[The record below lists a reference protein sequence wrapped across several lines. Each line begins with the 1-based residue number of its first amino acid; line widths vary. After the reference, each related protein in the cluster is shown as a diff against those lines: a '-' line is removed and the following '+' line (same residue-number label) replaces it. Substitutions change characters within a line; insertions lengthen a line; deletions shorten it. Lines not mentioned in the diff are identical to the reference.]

1 MREYLN
7 LALTVTCGAC
17 WTLAYIFIIIRSFRD
32 KTYGMPFW
40 ALSFNICWEFI
51 FSTLLSDH
59 GQPTQL
65 LFNRIWVILDVF
77 ILFAYFK
84 YGIREWPK
92 KLSVIFF
99 YPYSIMVLV
108 ISFGFIY
115 FLSREL
121 HDTSGRYIAYIQN
134 LMMSM
139 LFINMLN
146 NRQGLAG
153 QSLGI
158 ALLKM
163 IGTLSAT
170 ILFIFYRSKF
180 VVFAG
185 SLCFF
190 FDLIYFVMV
199 LNHGRLVWPFPLKLR
214 SKESVYVEDRP
225 SFGHRYAS
233 DARYDR
239 SHVDG

>member
-115 FLSREL
+115 ALHQHAQQPTRSCRAITRYSPPEDDRYFIGYNSVYILSLKICRLCGKPLLFLRP
-121 HDTSGRYIAYIQN
+121 D
-134 LMMSM
+134 
-139 LFINMLN
+139 LF
-146 NRQGLAG
+146 RHGAEPWTPGLAF
-153 QSLGI
+153 S
-158 ALLKM
+158 
-163 IGTLSAT
+163 
-170 ILFIFYRSKF
+170 
-180 VVFAG
+180 
-185 SLCFF
+185 
-190 FDLIYFVMV
+190 
-199 LNHGRLVWPFPLKLR
+199 P
-214 SKESVYVEDRP
+214 
-225 SFGHRYAS
+225 
-233 DARYDR
+233 
-239 SHVDG
+239 